1 MVQFRSVENMFLV
14 CTYSFLYSRAAQGE
28 DKETKNLFDNP
39 FYARNLE
46 HRHPFLNNLHYHH
59 KLILIFS
66 IIIFLLCKEEQL
78 TEKIQLQ
85 SSY

>member
-14 CTYSFLYSRAAQGE
+14 YTYSFLYSRAAQGE

-46 HRHPFLNNLHYHH
+46 HLYPFLTT
-59 KLILIFS
+59 F
-66 IIIFLLCKEEQL
+66 III
-78 TEKIQLQ
+78 IN
-85 SSY
+85 SSSFS